1 MNKPMTARLTRAA
14 LLALGAAAILGIGAC
29 NTVRGVAKDV
39 TAVAD
44 AVDPSKQE

>member
-1 MNKPMTARLTRAA
+1 MKHLRSGRGVRVVV
-14 LLALGAAAILGIGAC
+14 LLLGAVAVVGLAAC

-44 AVDPSKQE
+44 AVDPDKQN